1 MIIASIGRRNFAFTR
16 QTEYKKVFMTG
27 GTLTIYR
34 HCTVV
39 EVGIMRKEIYS
50 KINKILVSSKH

>member
-1 MIIASIGRRNFAFTR
+1 MIIASIRRRNFAFTR

-34 HCTVV
+34 HYTVV
-39 EVGIMRKEIYS
+39 EVGIMREEIYL
-50 KINKILVSSKH
+50 NVTKILVSSKH